1 MALPG
6 DPGPGSRALRLRREL
21 NIGASA
27 PKRNSRPL
35 TLNLRWELRGL
46 DLEWGSAAGSGLAS
60 RESSRWGFSGVAHVA
75 LGSRDRLSPRCS
87 GLHLFFPCWQRAYL
101 LHRNVPACL
110 ELRVHG
116 RAPVGSVSQT
126 PLYGGCELGTYS
138 ASCLVTAPLGPGRGG
153 PARGDAFYAAV
164 A

>member
-1 MALPG
+1 MLLLSWATKPKAELASTDSEPALG
-6 DPGPGSRALRLRREL
+6 TLRTGSRMGE
-21 NIGASA
+21 
-27 PKRNSRPL
+27 
-35 TLNLRWELRGL
+35 RG
-46 DLEWGSAAGSGLAS
+46 GFGLAS

-126 PLYGGCELGTYS
+126 PLYGGCELGTHS